1 MMKFLSDYE
10 QIYSRLL
17 NEMHFQVFNLSFN
30 KTAKSNCQTETE
42 LKPPDRNNLL
52 TLILNIYWVAI
63 NKFSGLRG
71 DNWGGK
77 VPMARG
83 QGDKGVVGFS

>member
-42 LKPPDRNNLL
+42 LKPPDTNNLL
-52 TLILNIYWVAI
+52 TLILNIYWMAI
-63 NKFSGLRG
+63 NKFSGLG
-71 DNWGGK
+71 GCNWGGK
-77 VPMARG
+77 VARW
-83 QGDKGVVGFS
+83 QGAYGKGAR